1 MLLVMPVNLA
11 STWNVRIGMEDGVQL
26 TQRDRGLG
34 SMKCFAGKQ
43 AQFVGNAMKMA
54 IKTVVMRL

>member
-1 MLLVMPVNLA
+1 
-11 STWNVRIGMEDGVQL
+11 MEDGVQL